1 MKEHHMP
8 YRITDVGITATKE
21 TLDTYYELLCKSSA
35 MEDAT
40 ETECMRL
47 RESLKYLWEIK

>member
-1 MKEHHMP
+1 MP